1 MLTTYEGF
9 NPYTLARGWG
19 AVHTDIGNRQS
30 TPADVAILFERL
42 NRHEIL
48 SESSRQE
55 LLSIMRTHSPDRELP
70 ALVKGLPDAA
80 ALDLFRRG
88 YLQLVYLMRNS
99 LNHLASLV
107 QRKNRTFVTPRP
119 AGAPGPG

>member
-1 MLTTYEGF
+1 M
-9 NPYTLARGWG
+9 
-19 AVHTDIGNRQS
+19 AV
-30 TPADVAILFERL
+30 
-42 NRHEIL
+42 
-48 SESSRQE
+48 
-55 LLSIMRTHSPDRELP
+55 MRELRP
-70 ALVKGLPDAA
+70 GGERTRVFIDTLLGLKLIEPIDISARFDDGSKRELSGLYTINQDELKGLPDAA